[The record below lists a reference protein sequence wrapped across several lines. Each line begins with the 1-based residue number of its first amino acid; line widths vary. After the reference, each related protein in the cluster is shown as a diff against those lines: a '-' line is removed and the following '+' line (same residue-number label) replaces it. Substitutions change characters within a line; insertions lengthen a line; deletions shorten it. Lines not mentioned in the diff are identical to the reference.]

1 MISNDAVVIA
11 SCDELVP
18 GDAVEA
24 FYKGTLVHRG
34 PVTEVAP
41 GWGLFWMLDAL
52 TGSRRLLDVS
62 EFSIVRMP
70 EQYREVQLTAP
81 RP

>member
-1 MISNDAVVIA
+1 MTPLLSPPATN
-11 SCDELVP
+11 SYQ
-18 GDAVEA
+18 GTVEA

-41 GWGLFWMLDAL
+41 AWGLFWILDTL

>member
-1 MISNDAVVIA
+1 MISNEQVVVG

-24 FYKGTLVHRG
+24 FYQGTLVYRG

-41 GWGLFWMLDAL
+41 GRGLFWILDTL
-52 TGSRRLLDVS
+52 TGSRRLLDTV
-62 EFSIVRMP
+62 EFSIVRLP
-70 EQYREVQLTAP
+70 THCREVQPTAP

>member
-1 MISNDAVVIA
+1 MISNDHVVIR
-11 SCDELVP
+11 SCEELVP

-34 PVTEVAP
+34 PVTEVAA
-41 GWGLFWMLDAL
+41 GRGLYWILDTL
-52 TGSRRLLDVS
+52 TGSRRLLDTA
-62 EFSIVRMP
+62 EFSIVRLP
-70 EQYREVQLTAP
+70 AYYREVQLNAP